1 MRVKPNIFFWY
12 DTKDRLHEV
21 EYKTGGVSVGESLI
35 ENDDCIA
42 TWGGEPVFFL
52 GMMERT
58 LIL

>member
-42 TWGGEPVFFL
+42 TWGGEPVFFW
-52 GMMERT
+52 G
-58 LIL
+58 